1 MNLKIYLY
9 GILFILVFFSQSNV
23 QAQQWV
29 LAGSVPQPG
38 LQPTISVVNGNDVW
52 IAGGPAGTPKVYRTT
67 NGGMNWLEV
76 PISGPTV
83 ELNCLWAISP
93 TNVFTGEGGNLS
105 GGARMFNTTDAGQTW
120 TAVLQTNPNQGY
132 FNGIIFSKKNGN
144 RGYGIA
150 LAERIYKTSNY
161 GFNWFM
167 QQSGVNGVSNA
178 HNSLFVI
185 DFDFYGFGMNNGA
198 ARIRITTNAGAG
210 WNNYTVNLLGDYTS
224 GISFYD
230 NKLMGLSA
238 TSISMPFISKTLDGG
253 ITWTPIDIGPGVTGN
268 CFIKWIPE
276 SPIVYILGLN
286 GGIKRSLDNG
296 QTWAITPIPPG
307 VTDVY
312 HFDFERQNN
321 NEIYGYAVARNG
333 TVIKLLDSI
342 IIITGNFSKHSEIP
356 DEFKLEQNYPNPFNP
371 FTKIKYS
378 IPNTAVGKV
387 HVNLSVFNIIGE
399 NVSTLVDE
407 EQGSGEYELEFNGNN
422 LASGMYFYRFVA
434 GDEFTDVKRMMLVK

>member
-1 MNLKIYLY
+1 MLIFAL
-9 GILFILVFFSQSNV
+9 LVHKDIE
-23 QAQQWV
+23 AQQWV
-29 LAGSVPQPG
+29 LAGSVPEPG

-52 IAGGPAGTPKVYRTT
+52 IAGGPTGTPKVYRTT
-67 NGGMNWLEV
+67 NGGVNWLEV

-83 ELNCLWAISP
+83 ELNCLWATSP
-93 TNVFTGEGGNLS
+93 VNVFTGEGGNLS
-105 GGARMFNTTDAGQTW
+105 GGARMFKTTDAGQTW

-161 GFNWFM
+161 GVNWFM

-178 HNSLFVI
+178 HNSLFVV

-198 ARIRITTNAGAG
+198 ARIRITTNAGTG
-210 WNNYTVNLLGDYTS
+210 WNNYTVNLTGNYTS
-224 GISFYD
+224 GIAFYD
-230 NKLMGLSA
+230 DKLMGISA
-238 TSISMPFISKTLDGG
+238 TSQSMPFISRTLNGG
-253 ITWTPIDIGPGVTGN
+253 AAWTPIDIGPGVTGN

-276 SPIVYILGLN
+276 SPIVYILGFN

-296 QTWAITPIPPG
+296 LTWTITPIPPG

-342 IIITGNFSKHSEIP
+342 IIITGNFSKHSETP

-371 FTKIKYS
+371 VTKITYS
-378 IPNTAVGKV
+378 IPRSLNGKV
-387 HVNLSVFNIIGE
+387 NVNLNIYNILGE
-399 NVSTLVDE
+399 IVSTLVNQ
-407 EQGSGEYELEFNGNN
+407 EQPAGEYEVEFNGAE
-422 LASGMYFYRFVA
+422 LSSGVYYYRITA
-434 GDEFTDVKRMMLVK
+434 GDFTDTKKLILLK